1 MKRKLALVL
10 AMVMV
15 LMLALTGCSNGT
27 SDTGTPDTNNPDNS
41 NTNTTTPD
49 TKPTEDGD
57 KEPTAN
63 IAIIFSTLGDL
74 NFNDWCWD
82 GINQAKDELGI
93 DFKYV
98 EAGTVSEAATQIDAF
113 ASDELYDL
121 IIVVGSDRGDAMEEA
136 AAAYPDQKFALID
149 AGVKTDLPNVIGVR
163 ADYPQWQ
170 FLSGCLAGL
179 VTTRPDEFGLANA
192 DNKVGFVGGAD
203 TPTSR
208 AGAAGFLAVVNYTNH
223 DAELE
228 YSIVGSYTDPTTAK
242 EIALTMFG
250 DGVDVV
256 SVNCGSS
263 ANGVLAAAEESGRYF
278 CSTSPALISETNQ
291 LCISITRFDS
301 FVYKAV
307 EMILNDTWEP
317 GTHIYGI
324 ADGACEI
331 SLDGVNIELSDEI
344 QGILDDIK
352 QQILDGKIE
361 FTYEPNEIEDW
372 ANTYNY
378 FSE

>member
-10 AMVMV
+10 AIVMV
-15 LMLALTGCSNGT
+15 LMLSLTGCNPATTQEDQTNDTEETTNGDT
-27 SDTGTPDTNNPDNS
+27 TGTT
-41 NTNTTTPD
+41 
-49 TKPTEDGD
+49 
-57 KEPTAN
+57 EPTAN

-74 NFNDWCWD
+74 NFNDWCWE
-82 GINQAKDELGI
+82 GINQAKEELGI

-98 EAGTVSEAATQIDAF
+98 EAATVSEAATQIDAF

-149 AGVKTDLPNVIGVR
+149 AGVKTDLENVVGIR

-179 VTTRPDEFGLANA
+179 VTTRPEEFGLANE

-208 AGAAGFLAVVNYTNH
+208 GGAAGFLAGVKYMNH
-223 DAELE
+223 DCELL

-250 DGVDVV
+250 AGADVV

-278 CSTSPALISETNQ
+278 CSTSPALVSETNQ
-291 LCISITRFDS
+291 LCISITRFDN

-307 EMILNDTWEP
+307 EMILNDEWQS
-317 GTHIYGI
+317 GTLVYGI

-331 SLDGVNIELSDEI
+331 SFDGVNIEIPEEIQTILEDVQQKIVDGEIEFVYDPDEI
-344 QGILDDIK
+344 D
-352 QQILDGKIE
+352 E
-361 FTYEPNEIEDW
+361 W
-372 ANTYNY
+372 AETYNY
-378 FSE
+378 FG